1 MLCGPRLA
9 RAAKHGGVLNAPN
22 GTLIVD
28 APAELVAYSTSAS
41 AQESDD
47 DVASTPPDPR
57 VITIAI
63 WLLSVLLI
71 GVFGAMATFGSP
83 VYYLGVI
90 VTFIPLAAVAGRSS

>member
-1 MLCGPRLA
+1 
-9 RAAKHGGVLNAPN
+9 
-22 GTLIVD
+22 
-28 APAELVAYSTSAS
+28 LVAYSTSAS

-90 VTFIPLAAVAGRSS
+90 ITFIPLAAVAGRSS